1 MDSAPGGGDRAVA
14 RGAAGLSACSAGAR
28 TIAGAA
34 PGVTRPLALSAL
46 AALLL
51 ALQAAP
57 APGAFAP
64 EQFFVGRT
72 EGQGIVHVLLSG
84 RHAVRDRSRGHI
96 DRGGALVIDQ
106 IVEEEGKPARR
117 RVWRLVRA
125 GADRFTGTISDA
137 RGPVTGRVLG
147 NVLHLSYRSNEGGIW
162 VEQWITLLPGGRI
175 ARNRMAFS
183 RFGLSVATLEST
195 IRRVD

>member
-1 MDSAPGGGDRAVA
+1 M
-14 RGAAGLSACSAGAR
+14 
-28 TIAGAA
+28 
-34 PGVTRPLALSAL
+34 ALSAL

-51 ALQAAP
+51 ALQAP
-57 APGAFAP
+57 AAFAP
-64 EQFFVGRT
+64 EQFFVGRI
-72 EGQGIVHVLLSG
+72 EGQGVVHVLLSG
-84 RHAVRDRSRGHI
+84 RRAVRDRSRGHI

-117 RVWRLVRA
+117 RVWRLVRS

-147 NVLHLSYRSNEGGIW
+147 NVLHLSYRSVEGGVW
-162 VEQWITLLPGGRI
+162 VEQWITLLPGGRT

-183 RFGLSVATLEST
+183 RFGLAVATLEST